1 MSAFKEGTVIDVN
14 EITNE
19 VTIQLDKPVQTV
31 FNQPSKFYAPIDDQA
46 EAAEAED
53 LTTVN

>member
-14 EITNE
+14 ETTNE

-31 FNQPSKFYAPIDDQA
+31 FNQPSKFYAPTDDQV
-46 EAAEAED
+46 EEEED
-53 LTTVN
+53 ITTVN